1 MQNLLIASPQL
12 NYQEQDLQNLALTDI
27 TRYIQEL
34 IYPKQPERRLNSDF
48 EYMKTK
54 NQKALSERQAR
65 ELYGNLWLY

>member
-1 MQNLLIASPQL
+1 M
-12 NYQEQDLQNLALTDI
+12 QNLALTDI